1 MTMGH
6 VPRSGTIWIVS
17 KWPARDPRRL
27 RPRQAFGLLVKART
41 FGIRPFKTES
51 NLSIFFCFLPVDLA
65 GDFVLMSDYTGKEVV
80 E

>member
-1 MTMGH
+1 MSEPVASVRNGF
-6 VPRSGTIWIVS
+6 S
-17 KWPARDPRRL
+17 DPPRL
-27 RPRQAFGLLVKART
+27 RPRQAFGALVKART
-41 FGIRPFKTES
+41 FGMTPFKTES